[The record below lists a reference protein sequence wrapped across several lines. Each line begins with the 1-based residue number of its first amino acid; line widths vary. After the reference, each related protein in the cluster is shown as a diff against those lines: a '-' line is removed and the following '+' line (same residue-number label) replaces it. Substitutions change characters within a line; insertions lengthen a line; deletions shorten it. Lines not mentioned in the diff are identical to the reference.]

1 MDAPCRGPDLASRKV
16 RTNARHG
23 CQRHAAF
30 DAPLQN
36 YGPIDFAD
44 DLRWLCGYLGL
55 ERPIVV
61 GPSMGGDIA
70 LKLAANV
77 PDLVT
82 AIVMIDCYECNPSA
96 QLRNVSVDRT
106 RLA

>member
-1 MDAPCRGPDLASRKV
+1 
-16 RTNARHG
+16 
-23 CQRHAAF
+23 
-30 DAPLQN
+30 
-36 YGPIDFAD
+36 
-44 DLRWLCGYLGL
+44 
-55 ERPIVV
+55 
-61 GPSMGGDIA
+61 MGGDIA

-82 AIVMIDCYECNPSA
+82 AIVMIDCYECNPSP